1 MVNDTSSTR
10 DQSLAKMSFAERYH
24 SPVIAWIILAISLV
38 LTASAYTVSRQL
50 VEKRLSD
57 NFDFRSNEIS
67 RAIQDRLNIYEQILW
82 SGVALFDAST
92 KEVEREQ
99 WRKFVYTLH
108 IDAHWPGIQG
118 IGYSIPVNPN
128 DKQQHINKIQQ
139 EGFVDYKIRPE
150 GERDSYSAIVY
161 LEPFDWRNKRA
172 FGYDMWSNEMR
183 RAAMSRARDTGVA
196 ATSGII
202 TLVQETNDDVQR
214 GFLTYVPVYKSPPQ
228 ETTASRR
235 ELFLGWV
242 YAPFRAGNL
251 MAGILG
257 SGDKDIIFDIY
268 DGTNLNEDNLLY
280 SSVQHEQ
287 NLEGIENTSLF
298 NSRQTIELQGR
309 TWSLIFR
316 TPTSFAAAQES
327 QLPRFVAIIGLII
340 DILLFYV
347 ILSMY
352 YINRRAKRIAEG
364 MTTELRETKDSLE
377 KTVAERTQEISKMRD
392 ELEVNVMERTNELR
406 TKISELEEMNQIT
419 TGREIRVIELK
430 QEVNALSRKLD
441 QTQPYD
447 NEQTDK

>member
-1 MVNDTSSTR
+1 MVNNTNSAL
-10 DQSLAKMSFAERYH
+10 DQSLTKTSFAERYH
-24 SPVIAWIILAISLV
+24 SPAIAWIILAISLV
-38 LTASAYTVSRQL
+38 LTASAYSVSQHL

-67 RAIQDRLNIYEQILW
+67 RAIQDRLNIYVQILW
-82 SGVALFDAST
+82 SGVALFDASA

-99 WRKFVYTLH
+99 WRKFVDTLH
-108 IDAHWPGIQG
+108 IDDHWPGIQG
-118 IGYSIPVNPN
+118 IGYSVPVKPN

-139 EGFVDYKIRPE
+139 EGFVDYQIRPE

-172 FGYDMWSNEMR
+172 FGYDMWSNDMR

-214 GFLTYVPVYKSPPQ
+214 GFLTYVPVYKSRPK

-268 DGTNLNEDNLLY
+268 DGTSLSEDNLLY
-280 SSVQHEQ
+280 SSVQKSQ
-287 NLEGIENTSLF
+287 SIESSENASLF
-298 NSRQTIELQGR
+298 SRHQTIELQGR

-316 TPTSFAAAQES
+316 TPTSFTTAQES

-364 MTTELRETKDSLE
+364 MTTEIRETKDNLE
-377 KTVAERTQEISKMRD
+377 KTVEERTQEIRKMRD

-406 TKISELEEMNQIT
+406 TKIHELEEMNRIT

-430 QEVNALSRKLD
+430 QEVNTLSKKIG
-441 QTQPYD
+441 QTQPY
-447 NEQTDK
+447 NSEQTDT